1 MSSTSRALLVVSAL
15 LCVGAVGWFAGRQ
28 NAGGKLGGRISWPK
42 RVWLTFTIWSWL
54 FECAVLALD
63 AGLPFGFRLLV
74 GVHAAS
80 MWTRG
85 LLELVMLYRW
95 KNWKPPYGIAHDALC
110 IVSTGALAAA
120 FSRDVGPAG
129 PLGWWAPAFV
139 GMLVFALG
147 VELIYAA
154 LFFKAVKGKTTG
166 DDATWFAAED
176 EARFRRINRLT
187 TALNVPQVAFQAAF
201 VLLA

>member
-1 MSSTSRALLVVSAL
+1 MSATSRLLLLVSA
-15 LCVGAVGWFAGRQ
+15 AVCAVAIAVFSRRQ
-28 NAGGKLGGRISWPK
+28 NVGGKLGGSISAPK
-42 RVWLTFTIWSWL
+42 RVWLTFTIWCWL
-54 FECAVLALD
+54 FACAVLAAD
-63 AGLPFGFRLLV
+63 AGLPRGFRVVV

-95 KNWKPPYGIAHDALC
+95 KNWRPPYGIAHDAVC
-110 IVSTGALAAA
+110 IATVLGLSAA
-120 FSRDVGPAG
+120 FSSELAG
-129 PLGWWAPAFV
+129 PLGAWGPAFLGSLVV
-139 GMLVFALG
+139 GLA
-147 VELIYAA
+147 VELVYAA
-154 LFFKAVKGKTTG
+154 LFLKAVEGRTTG

-187 TALNVPQVAFQAAF
+187 AALNVPQVAFQLAF

>member
-1 MSSTSRALLVVSAL
+1 VSPTSRLLLLVSAA
-15 LCVGAVGWFAGRQ
+15 LCAGVIAVFSRRQ
-28 NAGGKLGGRISWPK
+28 NDGGKLGGRISPPK
-42 RVWLTFTIWSWL
+42 RVWLTFTIWCWL
-54 FECAVLALD
+54 FACAVLALD
-63 AGLPFGFRLLV
+63 ATLPRGFRLVV

-95 KNWKPPYGIAHDALC
+95 KNWRPPYGIAHDAVC
-110 IVSTGALAAA
+110 IATVLGLAAA
-120 FSRDVGPAG
+120 FPGELTG
-129 PLGWWAPAFV
+129 PLGWWGPAFLAALVV
-139 GMLVFALG
+139 GLA
-147 VELIYAA
+147 VELVYAA
-154 LFFKAVKGKTTG
+154 LFVKAVAGRTTG

-187 TALNVPQVAFQAAF
+187 TALNVPQVAFQLAF